1 MIQINAVVS
10 APAKEHTMMDTL
22 TIVIP
27 IILGVT
33 ILGKD
38 NHFEYCPFYLY

>member
-1 MIQINAVVS
+1 MIQVKAVVS

-22 TIVIP
+22 IIVIP

-38 NHFEYCPFYLY
+38 DHFEYCPFYPY